1 MNPLQHSCKHTNTV
15 SSTCTANSLHAGLI
29 KLGSKKAFV
38 PPNLIPLLF
47 DSLFNSRI
55 WMSAIYGLTATSV
68 WVFSH
73 SILQPFYAGH
83 NPSYLLD
90 VALDELGGGHLLS
103 RQTLFQLKFVWW
115 GERLA
120 PFCPAGTTMGGERT
134 MSSSILAGQ
143 PTGPTLALH
152 GGSQEFTHMQTHSDG
167 ESNCSHKTATDD
179 SQTQALNP

>member
-38 PPNLIPLLF
+38 PRNLIPLLF

-120 PFCPAGTTMGGERT
+120 PFCPAGTTMGER
-134 MSSSILAGQ
+134 GQ
-143 PTGPTLALH
+143 WVPASWPASPLGRRSLYMEAAKNSHTCKHTVTGN
-152 GGSQEFTHMQTHSDG
+152 QTAAI
-167 ESNCSHKTATDD
+167 KQP
-179 SQTQALNP
+179 QTIHRPRH